1 MGNNGPHVLAIGR
14 WIFHVA
20 RSDNQRL
27 RWRGK
32 CAKADKESQKQMSN
46 SHGETPQPVGRE
58 NGERTASQPFLL
70 KIDAAVCCVRPLSL
84 ACEEVYQHCASA
96 TGQSRRSSHVRD
108 MSALP
113 PTAVEL
119 VRCSE
124 TTRCAMCGRIW
135 TPPDCNGVRHV
146 EDQGPQLLTYIRLPD
161 AAYVG
166 AASLDGFSPASTSM
180 APRHWPK
187 PCRSTHQVREA
198 TG

>member
-1 MGNNGPHVLAIGR
+1 MSPTQRPDTLMQDRPPPARRNPLATHGR
-14 WIFHVA
+14 TIH
-20 RSDNQRL
+20 
-27 RWRGK
+27 
-32 CAKADKESQKQMSN
+32 
-46 SHGETPQPVGRE
+46 P
-58 NGERTASQPFLL
+58 
-70 KIDAAVCCVRPLSL
+70 
-84 ACEEVYQHCASA
+84 
-96 TGQSRRSSHVRD
+96 GQSRRSRHVRD

-161 AAYVG
+161 AAYVD

-180 APRHWPK
+180 APNIGRSHAGPHTRFGK
-187 PCRSTHQVREA
+187 RRGDRFHHLCRSLQWLGGTSLASLPRRSGVLRPIQP
-198 TG
+198 

>member
-1 MGNNGPHVLAIGR
+1 MSPTQRPDTLMQDRPPPARRNPLATHGR
-14 WIFHVA
+14 TIH
-20 RSDNQRL
+20 
-27 RWRGK
+27 
-32 CAKADKESQKQMSN
+32 
-46 SHGETPQPVGRE
+46 P
-58 NGERTASQPFLL
+58 
-70 KIDAAVCCVRPLSL
+70 
-84 ACEEVYQHCASA
+84 
-96 TGQSRRSSHVRD
+96 GQSRRSRHVRD

-113 PTAVEL
+113 PTAVDL

-198 TG
+198 TGSPLSPSLPIVAMAWWDLLGCPAETFR